1 MFFEQM
7 QAEFSKKIQDAY
19 MLNKA
24 DTMFA
29 GIIREVEYP
38 SNLFVK
44 GAGMPVSFADI
55 DSGTVIEPY
64 IITGQEVKVINVGI
78 SYAIQEWAKAPNQ
91 DPDGVMMDVAL
102 EIMGRNIAQREAY
115 LILKSLTDQAYTRF
129 LSLEK
134 GIIRKFDVTMAEK
147 RIRELGFMADTVV
160 MEPAQ
165 RYNLLVEEN
174 VDLARFKGLMQSEK
188 YAYAGKVSNMD
199 VYSSELI
206 SKKCLVFDK
215 SYVAM
220 MRAPI
225 RVYFDNLDSPRY
237 LVVER
242 KCVATAIDPK
252 SVVLINIR
260 PTDDTLLSVS
270 SRSTET
276 LQLPPDTSNYA
287 GSGTASSKSSSNV
300 SISKR

>member
-1 MFFEQM
+1 M

-64 IITGQEVKVINVGI
+64 IITGQEVKVTNIGI

-91 DPDGVMMDVAL
+91 DPDGVLMDVAL

-115 LILKSLTDQAYTRF
+115 LILKNLIDQAYTRF

-147 RIRELGFMADTVV
+147 RVREMGFMADSVV

-188 YAYAGKVSNMD
+188 YTYAGKVSNMD

-206 SKKCLVFDK
+206 SRKCLVFDK
-215 SYVAM
+215 SYVALL
-220 MRAPI
+220 RSPFRI
-225 RVYFDNLDSPRY
+225 YFDNLDSPRY
-237 LVVER
+237 LIVER
-242 KCVATAIDPK
+242 KCVATSIDPK
-252 SVVLINIR
+252 SLVLINIR
-260 PTDDTLLSVS
+260 PTDDMLLSVS
-270 SRSTET
+270 SRSPES
-276 LQLPPDTSNYA
+276 LQLPSDTSNYA
-287 GSGTASSKSSSNV
+287 GSGTVSKSISNGTLA
-300 SISKR
+300 KK